1 MAAAAHDLVEML
13 DSACC
18 ECFNAGALLRRDPF
32 VATSAGALRG
42 VMTRHGA
49 RGHEGARRLEKL
61 VLRCAGLAAPSVAPD
76 DEHPLSNALAA
87 ECRDDAGLRLE
98 SDVDEGARVGSCTEK
113 DAQTLGVDSPQRA
126 SLLRRGTCHPQIPA
140 AGQGVVHLN

>member
-32 VATSAGALRG
+32 VATSAGAL
-42 VMTRHGA
+42 
-49 RGHEGARRLEKL
+49 
-61 VLRCAGLAAPSVAPD
+61 
-76 DEHPLSNALAA
+76 AA

-113 DAQTLGVDSPQRA
+113 DTQTLGVDSPQRA

-140 AGQGVVHLN
+140 AGQGVVHLNQGACGQRPRLGQGTQRSRATRATWQPLAAPPLSAKALRARRGT